1 MLCICCRRPERFA
14 SSEDDDVVPTS
25 KSRKQ
30 KHNAPAVPD
39 IFVNPTQSGK
49 GRSGSSSRVNVSVGH
64 SVESHDGQRSSG
76 KGRSGSSSRE
86 DMNENIARYTE
97 SRESTDRQEESTD
110 RQRSSVKGRSGSS
123 SRGNVS
129 HSHESVDRQDT
140 TRQHSTPLVTTP
152 SGARTVLSDNPVRG
166 RVSSRLSPSHTTC
179 LSQSGILVFL
189 AWTCILY
196 YSKYSM
202 DCEHVV
208 CLSVVEYK

>member
-1 MLCICCRRPERFA
+1 MLCICCRRPERFS

-86 DMNENIARYTE
+86 DMNENIAHYTE
-97 SRESTDRQEESTD
+97 SRESTDRQEQSTD
-110 RQRSSVKGRSGSS
+110 RQRSSVNGRSGSS

-140 TRQHSTPLVTTP
+140 TQSSAFHAACDHSKWSTHCAV
-152 SGARTVLSDNPVRG
+152 
-166 RVSSRLSPSHTTC
+166 
-179 LSQSGILVFL
+179 
-189 AWTCILY
+189 
-196 YSKYSM
+196 
-202 DCEHVV
+202 
-208 CLSVVEYK
+208 

>member
-1 MLCICCRRPERFA
+1 VLCICCRRPERFS

-86 DMNENIARYTE
+86 DMNENIAHYTE
-97 SRESTDRQEESTD
+97 SRESTDRQEQSTD
-110 RQRSSVKGRSGSS
+110 RQRSSVNGRSGSS

-166 RVSSRLSPSHTTC
+166 
-179 LSQSGILVFL
+179 
-189 AWTCILY
+189 
-196 YSKYSM
+196 
-202 DCEHVV
+202 
-208 CLSVVEYK
+208 